1 MLNHNNNLG
10 RCMPCG
16 LATNDF
22 FYLVINGVSEQS
34 VVPMPS
40 SNFDFDGQSNWRL
53 ELPGSI
59 LEQATKSKST
69 PLGICLYLSPVRT
82 GMTQAC

>member
-1 MLNHNNNLG
+1 MT
-10 RCMPCG
+10 G
-16 LATNDF
+16 LAPLAPAPAPATNDF